1 MAIERAFEEF
11 KTGRL
16 TRTGIMVHYVIDEVD
31 RGAPIMVKEIEW
43 EGEELEELKERMH
56 FHEHELIVKATAKV
70 AQEIVEGRER
80 KPRDVPK
87 SLSCK
92 VYVTATTFIMKLTCP
107 LSLATSKWVLRL
119 SIRTNQSD

>member
-16 TRTGIMVHYVIDEVD
+16 TRTGIMAHYVIEEVD
-31 RGAPIMVKEIEW
+31 RGVPIMIKEIEW
-43 EGEELEELKERMH
+43 KGENLEELKERMH

-70 AQEIVEGRER
+70 AQEIVEGRKNR
-80 KPRDVPK
+80 PRDVPE

-92 VYVTATTFIMKLTCP
+92 YMSLP
-107 LSLATSKWVLRL
+107 QLSL
-119 SIRTNQSD
+119 

>member
-43 EGEELEELKERMH
+43 KGEELEELKERMH

-70 AQEIVEGRER
+70 AQEIVEGRG
-80 KPRDVPK
+80 
-87 SLSCK
+87 
-92 VYVTATTFIMKLTCP
+92 T
-107 LSLATSKWVLRL
+107 
-119 SIRTNQSD
+119 

>member
-16 TRTGIMVHYVIDEVD
+16 TRTGIMAYYVIDEVD

-56 FHEHELIVKATAKV
+56 FHEHELIVKATVKV

-80 KPRDVPK
+80 KDFVSCRYM
-87 SLSCK
+87 SLQQ
-92 VYVTATTFIMKLTCP
+92 P
-107 LSLATSKWVLRL
+107 SL
-119 SIRTNQSD
+119 